1 MDQKLQRQLQD
12 GGRAPFFVG
21 GAARMG
27 VQALRKYG
35 FTGKDISRAFAG
47 LGTDKKLVGKEKTM
61 YFKQLNKVL
70 KNPDDYPD
78 AIKEL
83 QKQLGIEV
91 GIGFRS
97 GGLAKILEV

>member
-1 MDQKLQRQLQD
+1 MLKMAD
-12 GGRAPFFVG
+12 GGRWPFCVWW
-21 GAARMG
+21 AARMG
-27 VQALRKYG
+27 FQTLRKYG
-35 FTGKDISRAFAG
+35 FQGRDISRLFAG
-47 LGTDKKLVGKEKTM
+47 LGTDKKLVGKEKTE
-61 YFKQLNKVL
+61 YFKQLNRVL

>member
-1 MDQKLQRQLQD
+1 M
-12 GGRAPFFVG
+12 
-21 GAARMG
+21 
-27 VQALRKYG
+27 
-35 FTGKDISRAFAG
+35 FAG

-78 AIKEL
+78 AIKDL

>member
-1 MDQKLQRQLQD
+1 MLKCRLVLDILFASLHPILDRSK
-12 GGRAPFFVG
+12 PK
-21 GAARMG
+21 
-27 VQALRKYG
+27 RK
-35 FTGKDISRAFAG
+35 I
-47 LGTDKKLVGKEKTM
+47 DKAKKHLKILEELCEAKCKEYKSLEA
-61 YFKQLNKVL
+61 QLNKVL

-78 AIKEL
+78 AIKDL